1 MRRCGPGARPRRH
14 RQLLRHRREES
25 LHLPTARAQQCGAA
39 GRAEGVRLER
49 RQREVERRACTCTC
63 GVHAVYMH
71 MRCTCTCG
79 VHAHAVC
86 MWRACGMHALC
97 SVSVTARPRQTRPT
111 ARLSNKP
118 PPPSPAARTLRNP
131 RRRWRCAPAPSRR
144 PYSMRCA
151 PCRQRHSIATRGTGA
166 AARSGG
172 SEPSSSATSVA
183 TSRDTS
189 TSAFCTRSAL
199 ITRWGGV
206 FVRVS
211 MTYASSPTISCTTAA
226 GPSAGRCAAAER
238 AFSKSSASI
247 VEACTLS
254 GTLPGIRE
262 GTRARSRA
270 LDSHEECGQAAR
282 RPRGMHSRDGR
293 RSLGSEAGG

>member
-1 MRRCGPGARPRRH
+1 MHMRRA
-14 RQLLRHRREES
+14 
-25 LHLPTARAQQCGAA
+25 
-39 GRAEGVRLER
+39 
-49 RQREVERRACTCTC
+49 C
-63 GVHAVYMH
+63 GVHAHAVYLH

-79 VHAHAVC
+79 VHVACMRHACIVQC
-86 MWRACGMHALC
+86 ICNG
-97 SVSVTARPRQTRPT
+97 
-111 ARLSNKP
+111 
-118 PPPSPAARTLRNP
+118 
-131 RRRWRCAPAPSRR
+131 APAPNSADSSVDSCLSSLQRLQTVQQAASSVTCSSYTPWPASPLALRTCTVAPPILDALRALPPATLDSHSRAR
-144 PYSMRCA
+144 SCLWSPLTLISFCV
-151 PCRQRHSIATRGTGA
+151 Q
-166 AARSGG
+166 ARSGG

-270 LDSHEECGQAAR
+270 LGSHEECGQAAR
-282 RPRGMHSRDGR
+282 RPRGMHSRD
-293 RSLGSEAGG
+293 A